1 MVDKNKKL
9 IFRTPFVRP
18 EDIKHYKDLIDIY
31 KLDTR
36 SESSERIAFMLDA
49 YIEEEYD

>member
-1 MVDKNKKL
+1 MVNKNKKL

-18 EDIKHYKDLIDIY
+18 EDLRYYNNLINVY

-36 SESSERIAFMLDA
+36 SESSDRISLMLDA
-49 YIEEEYD
+49 YIA